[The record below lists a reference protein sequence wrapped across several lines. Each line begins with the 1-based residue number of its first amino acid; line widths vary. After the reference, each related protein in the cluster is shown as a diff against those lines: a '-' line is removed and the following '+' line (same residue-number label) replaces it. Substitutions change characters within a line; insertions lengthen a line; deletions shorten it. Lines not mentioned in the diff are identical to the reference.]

1 MLIFYDKAYNMTFH
15 QELKS
20 ICSIMPAWLLLVRG
34 SSKEKLY
41 QELGLESLQDKSNL
55 QFWFRYRV
63 YLTLPYPLSYI

>member
-15 QELKS
+15 RELKS

-41 QELGLESLQDKSNL
+41 QELGLESLQDKSSL
-55 QFWFRYRV
+55 QFWF
-63 YLTLPYPLSYI
+63 